1 MNDLYSVSEVKMT
14 YETKVKEKVKVNTSM
29 KIYKLMLQNWE
40 QIEYRE
46 TFKILLLDRATQA
59 LGINTVSLGGIS
71 EAIVD
76 LRMIFQVALLA
87 NASSLVCVHNHP
99 SGNVQPSIEDDLMTF
114 KILAASK
121 VMDIELVDHLIISDY
136 KYYSYADCG
145 RFN

>member
-14 YETKVKEKVKVNTSM
+14 YETKVKKKVKVNTSM

-59 LGINTVSLGGIS
+59 LGINTVAMGGVS
-71 EAIVD
+71 ETTVD
-76 LRMIFQVALLA
+76 IRMVLQAALLA
-87 NASSLVCVHNHP
+87 NASSIVCVHNHP
-99 SGNVQPSIEDDLMTF
+99 SGNWLPSNGDDLVTYKIWKAA
-114 KILAASK
+114 KIL
-121 VMDIELVDHLIISDY
+121 DIEMVDHLIITNCG
-136 KYYSYADCG
+136 YYSYADCG

>member
-1 MNDLYSVSEVKMT
+1 MVQIKRKGKYPDVEGTMDEFLD
-14 YETKVKEKVKVNTSM
+14 
-29 KIYKLMLQNWE
+29 KLEMGGIKAPQ
-40 QIEYRE
+40 
-46 TFKILLLDRATQA
+46 TQA

-121 VMDIELVDHLIISDY
+121 VMNIELVDHLIISDY
-136 KYYSYADCG
+136 RYYSYADCG